1 MPFMTRGILVILLCL
16 ATACVALPTT
26 SRTGTVHAITI
37 AEEISP
43 RDLEVQPG
51 DEVQWVNRRGDPVWV
66 YFFRDSPDELSC
78 QRGFSY
84 DLGTEEVAKVEPDQS
99 VSLCFANAGAVEYL
113 VQRQPTIRGGVG
125 EGGNKISGAMPGVA
139 LVGSPPERESTP

>member
-1 MPFMTRGILVILLCL
+1 MPFKTPGLVVTLLCL
-16 ATACVALPTT
+16 ATACAALPTT
-26 SRTGTVHAITI
+26 SRTGKVHEITI

-51 DEVQWVNRRGDPVWV
+51 DEVQWVNRRGAPVWV

-84 DLGTEEVAKVEPDQS
+84 YYGTEEVAKVEPNQS
-99 VSLCFANAGAVEYL
+99 VSLCFAGVGAVEYL
-113 VQRQPTIRGGVG
+113 VQRQPTIHGGDRLG
-125 EGGNKISGAMPGVA
+125 ANKISGAMPGVV
-139 LVGSPPERESTP
+139 LVKIPQNR